1 MKLPL
6 GIAAC
11 LLAASG
17 SYASAQTMK
26 PGLWEIATKMMGG
39 SSEMADAMAQAQKQ
53 MDSMPPEQRKMM
65 QDMMA
70 KRGMQMGSSS
80 GGGMRIK
87 ICMTQEM
94 VDRNQMTLRQSGGT
108 HGDCTQNNSP
118 RSGNTMQFSY
128 VCAKPPSSGEG
139 QFTFTSPEAYSMKMT
154 STNTVNGQAEN
165 IAMQT
170 DGHWLGSDCGNIKA
184 FELPKMQ

>member
-39 SSEMADAMAQAQKQ
+39 SGEMADAMAQAQKQ

-70 KRGMQMGSSS
+70 KRGMQMGSGS

-87 ICMTQEM
+87 ICQNLNK
-94 VDRNQMTLRQSGGT
+94 VLWPLR
-108 HGDCTQNNSP
+108 D
-118 RSGNTMQFSY
+118 
-128 VCAKPPSSGEG
+128 SS
-139 QFTFTSPEAYSMKMT
+139 TFD
-154 STNTVNGQAEN
+154 N
-165 IAMQT
+165 
-170 DGHWLGSDCGNIKA
+170 
-184 FELPKMQ
+184 LPIRFRLFHLHK